1 MNVRGVRLPSAG
13 SKSRTKKW
21 TNISTQAV
29 IHRWSRAD
37 LTCRRSATKMP
48 TMTANTRMVGSLSN
62 ILAISAIFQSGK
74 HQIYHGQAQK
84 KRWERLGASNLS
96 NRRVTTVLVPFR
108 ENCFDPAQPQPLYC
122 KHAEKPRQFRRL
134 V

>member
-21 TNISTQAV
+21 TNSSTQAV

-62 ILAISAIFQSGK
+62 KLAISAIFQSGK
-74 HQIYHGQAQK
+74 HQIYHGKGHK
-84 KRWERLGASNLS
+84 KRWEKPGVGNLS
-96 NRRVTTVLVPFR
+96 NRQCNHRFGLIR
-108 ENCFDPAQPQPLYC
+108 EN
-122 KHAEKPRQFRRL
+122 
-134 V
+134 